1 MFTRRCIF
9 DAGVDLYGAAV
20 VATGFDVDLED
31 PLQTLRPSHGDAAFG
46 GRWVWRLGLVA
57 VAPARH
63 HLCAPVAVRGKDT
76 VKSSEVHSGLGP
88 FEKFAAMIEPHWDG
102 IVSYCKPE
110 NKVSLG
116 CVEGLNNTIRV
127 IQRKAYGFR
136 DEEYLAMKIITHFLP
151 ALPDH
156 AKITHTNPR

>member
-1 MFTRRCIF
+1 MRSMRCAGRNTRGCK
-9 DAGVDLYGAAV
+9 ATSAV
-20 VATGFDVDLED
+20 SSV
-31 PLQTLRPSHGDAAFG
+31 Q
-46 GRWVWRLGLVA
+46 A
-57 VAPARH
+57 V
-63 HLCAPVAVRGKDT
+63 
-76 VKSSEVHSGLGP
+76 
-88 FEKFAAMIEPHWDG
+88 FWMIERHWDG

-136 DEEYLAMKIITHFLP
+136 DEQYLAMKIITHFLP
-151 ALPDH
+151 PLPDH